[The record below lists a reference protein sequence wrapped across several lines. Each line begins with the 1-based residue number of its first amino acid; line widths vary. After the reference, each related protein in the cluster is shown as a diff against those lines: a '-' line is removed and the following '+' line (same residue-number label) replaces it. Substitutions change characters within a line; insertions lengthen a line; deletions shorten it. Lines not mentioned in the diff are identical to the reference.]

1 MSAHRLEDLTIA
13 RRHRLAAIRLLLTDC
28 DGVLTDAGIYYSAEG
43 EALRRF
49 SVRDGMGVERLRTLA
64 GIDTIIVTREDSP
77 IIARRA
83 EKLKIEALLGVRDKL
98 PQVSALVA
106 ARGLTLSQCAY
117 IGDDVNDLP
126 LLDSV
131 GFSASPSDAEP
142 EVLAAVD
149 YVCRQRGGHGAF
161 RELVEAILA
170 VHVTPSPPTPRT
182 RSSHAAHSRT
192 P

>member
-1 MSAHRLEDLTIA
+1 VSALRLEDLTIA
-13 RRHRLAAIRLLLTDC
+13 RRHRLAGVRLVLTDC

-77 IIARRA
+77 IVSRRA
-83 EKLKIEALLGVRDKL
+83 AKLGIEALLGIRDKL
-98 PQVSALVA
+98 VQVAALVA
-106 ARGLTLSQCAY
+106 ARGVALSECAY
-117 IGDDVNDLP
+117 IGDDVNDLA
-126 LLDSV
+126 LLAAV
-131 GFSASPSDAEP
+131 GFSACPADAEP
-142 EVLAAVD
+142 EVLGAVD
-149 YVCRQRGGHGAF
+149 FVCRRRGGHGAF
-161 RELVEAILA
+161 RELAEVILA
-170 VHVTPSPPTPRT
+170 ARSSPSIPTPRT